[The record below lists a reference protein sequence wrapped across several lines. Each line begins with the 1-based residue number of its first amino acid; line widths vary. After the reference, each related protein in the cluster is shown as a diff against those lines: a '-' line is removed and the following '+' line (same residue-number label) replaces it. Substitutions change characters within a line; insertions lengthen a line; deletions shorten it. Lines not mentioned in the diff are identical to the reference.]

1 MDELIIFAMGIVVCF
16 LIGSI
21 VQEHKQKSGYSGS
34 IVIVEYDDQP
44 PEMYLEIGVPYEE
57 FKKNKEVSLKVVH
70 KHFYSK
76 PNNRKKMTDFNDE
89 K

>member
-1 MDELIIFAMGIVVCF
+1 MIA
-16 LIGSI
+16 
-21 VQEHKQKSGYSGS
+21 
-34 IVIVEYDDQP
+34 EYDDQP
-44 PEMYLEIGVPYEE
+44 PEMYLVIGVPYEE

-76 PNNRKKMTDFNDE
+76 PNNRKKMTGFNDE